1 MKLVC
6 AGFHLSMHAWH
17 DDPCHVLSL
26 ATLALWEYV
35 CGQWPVHSYMRFKR
49 LEASHSHV
57 H

>member
-26 ATLALWEYV
+26 ASYLGSVGV
-35 CGQWPVHSYMRFKR
+35 CMWSVAG
-49 LEASHSHV
+49 A
-57 H
+57 